1 MRGTTRRARQL
12 HSRREQSAPVQAATR
27 ALSEYSCSRRVKQA
41 QLSLGDCWHCP
52 WPLHAFGQNA
62 VAETSMVAAMARANF
77 MLSLY
82 VAWSNGFGIFWN
94 WFSSKPICTFCR
106 AGAHFHP
113 MVDADTHQKL
123 QSEYDKL
130 NEQMTSLVTDFT
142 TMNTQLMEH
151 KGANYDLEK
160 QGGMYKTQL
169 KQLQE
174 HVSRAETELRKSKG
188 TSLRRRRGWSDVC
201 WWCCCVWCVAREAAR
216 GGGRREDGVKGSESL
231 WCVSCKPGLFS
242 GSFP

>member
-1 MRGTTRRARQL
+1 MEYFGIG
-12 HSRREQSAPVQAATR
+12 SRRNLFVLFAEL
-27 ALSEYSCSRRVKQA
+27 ALISTA
-41 QLSLGDCWHCP
+41 
-52 WPLHAFGQNA
+52 
-62 VAETSMVAAMARANF
+62 
-77 MLSLY
+77 
-82 VAWSNGFGIFWN
+82 
-94 WFSSKPICTFCR
+94 
-106 AGAHFHP
+106 

-231 WCVSCKPGLFS
+231 WVCIMQARPVLWLVSVSLFHV
-242 GSFP
+242 

>member
-1 MRGTTRRARQL
+1 
-12 HSRREQSAPVQAATR
+12 
-27 ALSEYSCSRRVKQA
+27 
-41 QLSLGDCWHCP
+41 
-52 WPLHAFGQNA
+52 
-62 VAETSMVAAMARANF
+62 
-77 MLSLY
+77 
-82 VAWSNGFGIFWN
+82 
-94 WFSSKPICTFCR
+94 
-106 AGAHFHP
+106 

-188 TSLRRRRGWSDVC
+188 TSLCGG
-201 WWCCCVWCVAREAAR
+201 
-216 GGGRREDGVKGSESL
+216 GGGRLCLVCGPGSCAWWRQGRSGRKGIGEPLGVYHTSL
-231 WCVSCKPGLFS
+231 FVLWLVSVSLFHV
-242 GSFP
+242 